1 MRIIIVE
8 LRFRPRRRIWKNAD
22 ILFHLLQG
30 LRAVTNQAHFRI
42 FRSRGHKMA
51 FDTGG
56 VCDLGAWLRV
66 RIARD
71 LGLLGS
77 RVLMAVV
84 AFEFL
89 RLSLSEHAPDLS
101 CVRRVLEFRVV
112 DLLISALRARSPG
125 LAGAGSFLR
134 GGVG

>member
-1 MRIIIVE
+1 MVVVRIKIEE
-8 LRFRPRRRIWKNAD
+8 LRFRPRRRIGKDAD

-42 FRSRGHKMA
+42 FRSPGHEMA
-51 FDTGG
+51 LDTGG

-71 LGLLGS
+71 LWLLGS

-89 RLSLSEHAPDLS
+89 RLSLFEHAPDHS
-101 CVRRVLEFRVV
+101 RV
-112 DLLISALRARSPG
+112 
-125 LAGAGSFLR
+125 
-134 GGVG
+134 